1 MGAQSKKK
9 KKNHHRVKRSKFDFR
24 IRNLT
29 FEARRPIFATGL
41 NNLRAKSGFKA
52 SENRKSNRNSKIE
65 VRKSK
70 IEVRGG
76 AFLTTSPIY
85 IGGSSALGCLTGA
98 LVLLCLCLR
107 ASFVVV
113 PCLPAVVRSWGPGF
127 LPRMV
132 RGTCSSLGWC
142 QRSFIVVT
150 ETSWVL

>member
-1 MGAQSKKK
+1 MKNFRKSLPNSKLEL
-9 KKNHHRVKRSKFDFR
+9 R
-24 IRNLT
+24 ISISISI
-29 FEARRPIFATGL
+29 FERRHPIFATGL
-41 NNLRAKSGFKA
+41 NEKRAKSGFKA
-52 SENRKSNRNSKIE
+52 LENRTSNRNSKIE
-65 VRKSK
+65 ISKSK
-70 IEVRGG
+70 FEVRGG
-76 AFLTTSPIY
+76 AFLTTRPIY
-85 IGGSSALGCLTGA
+85 LGGGGALGCPTGA
-98 LVLLCLCLR
+98 WVLLCLCLR